1 MKYINHV
8 HFCCVCLVVGSLTS
22 VGAEAGGFSFSYS
35 KSSSKH
41 SYTTN
46 NRPWG
51 NLEDFKPGLRSDPPP
66 APAAMV
72 PNSHYLGAAPGTG
85 WYAAQVPV
93 TSSAPSSSE
102 PVVEVETSGAMFY
115 EQQNIVYTVR
125 VVSSDNLKTLTP
137 IIPSI
142 KGAILEQVDGP
153 VATTR
158 NSRRDNS
165 REIVN
170 EYHFK
175 LTPLRPG
182 EIVIP
187 AIKFSGTHVANRQW
201 NGAPGMPAN
210 AGENSF
216 TIASDGPLT
225 LQVMPADP
233 AVTPWLPLNDL
244 RLRMQLT
251 DTAPA
256 REGVPVTLTLE
267 LTARGALGTQL
278 PSLEPQLKSDE
289 FRAYR
294 DSVTTSNGVS
304 KDGTK
309 FLGTRKET
317 YTLIPLQDGWIHLPG
332 IQVAWWDVDRDKPM
346 LAGLPGQDAVASAVA
361 NRSAVTTS
369 GEQDMFPI
377 YFWTPLL
384 IILGLVVGYW
394 LGAWAR
400 TRPILHAAG
409 SKAGAWLS
417 ATGQRAVQHT
427 VAAGRKLSPMP
438 YVDSLRMAFASV
450 MPQRVK
456 LWLCVRCLD
465 REDRPEAW
473 CCEFRSRICKHLDIS
488 RHAPISAIAEKII
501 EIQPP
506 AEPARLRALVQSMD
520 NALYGSGPLDFAVWK
535 NDFRQQL
542 RPRLFQRSRRSALR
556 RARRSLPALNP
567 HVA

>member
-1 MKYINHV
+1 LKYINHV
-8 HFCCVCLVVGSLTS
+8 HICSVCLVAGILTS
-22 VGAEAGGFSFSYS
+22 VGAEAGGFSFSTS
-35 KSSSKH
+35 RSSTKN
-41 SYTTN
+41 SYTTS

-51 NLEDFKPGLRSDPPP
+51 NLEVFKPGLKSDPPP
-66 APAAMV
+66 AMV
-72 PNSHYLGAAPGTG
+72 PATRYLGAAPATG
-85 WYAAQVPV
+85 WYPGQMPATGSV
-93 TSSAPSSSE
+93 PSSSQ
-102 PVVEVETSGAMFY
+102 PVVEIETSSAMFY

-137 IIPSI
+137 ILPGI

-158 NSRRDNS
+158 NSRRDSS

-175 LTPLRPG
+175 LTPLRSG

-187 AIKFSGTHVANRQW
+187 AIKFTGTHVANRQW
-201 NGAPGMPAN
+201 NGAPGQPAN
-210 AGENSF
+210 GGENSF
-216 TIASDGPLT
+216 TIAADSPLT
-225 LQVMPADP
+225 LQVLPADP
-233 AVTPWLPLNDL
+233 TVTPWLPLNDL
-244 RLRMQLT
+244 RLRMQMN
-251 DTAPA
+251 DTGPA

-278 PSLEPQLKSDE
+278 PSLEQQLKSE
-289 FRAYR
+289 NFRAYR

-309 FLGTRKET
+309 FLGSRKET

-332 IQVAWWDVDRDKPM
+332 IQVAWWDVDTDKPM
-346 LAGLPGQDAVASAVA
+346 LAGLPGQDAAAIAAA
-361 NRSAVTTS
+361 NRGTVTAS
-369 GEQDMFPI
+369 GEQDLFPV

-400 TRPILHAAG
+400 TRPFLHSAG
-409 SKAGAWLS
+409 SRAGAWLS
-417 ATGQRAVQHT
+417 ASGRSAVQHT

-438 YVDSLRMAFASV
+438 YLDKLRMAFASV
-450 MPQRVK
+450 MPRRVK

-465 REDRPEAW
+465 SEDRPEAW

-501 EIQPP
+501 EIQPL
-506 AEPARLRALVQSMD
+506 AEPDRLRALVQSMD

-535 NDFRQQL
+535 KDFRQQL